1 MDASSSYAI
10 STPFAAQHHFSQTFF
25 LAPIRTPRRRHRGSV
40 VSWIM
45 YHGDPPVTPTI
56 NLLRKISLHN
66 LQEIHHVFQFCWCC
80 LCCCCCCYCLCTWQ
94 RSFQGTMQK
103 SNEVE
108 KIKKYHSITETTCHI
123 LISVQST
130 LGKYDYFPSLHLCNF
145 SDNKIIIRIK
155 GVSF

>member
-1 MDASSSYAI
+1 MDASSPYAI

-66 LQEIHHVFQFCWCC
+66 LLLLFTIFFFTITIYYYYSLNVFNVFQFCWCC
-80 LCCCCCCYCLCTWQ
+80 LCCCCCYCLCAWQ

-108 KIKKYHSITETTCHI
+108 KSK
-123 LISVQST
+123 ST
-130 LGKYDYFPSLHLCNF
+130 IPLQKLLVTF
-145 SDNKIIIRIK
+145 
-155 GVSF
+155 